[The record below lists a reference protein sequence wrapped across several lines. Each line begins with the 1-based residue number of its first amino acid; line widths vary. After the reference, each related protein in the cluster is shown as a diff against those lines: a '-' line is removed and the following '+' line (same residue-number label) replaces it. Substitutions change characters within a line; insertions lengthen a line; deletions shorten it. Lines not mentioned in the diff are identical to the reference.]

1 MFITHD
7 LSVVRH
13 FSNDIVVMYL
23 GKMVESAP
31 AKALFKNPMHPYTK
45 ALLATVPSIYDGD
58 DRELVSIPG
67 IVPEGYDDIPGCR
80 FADRCEYR
88 RPECDKPQENYSFG
102 EKHRAKCVVM
112 KEEEK

>member
-1 MFITHD
+1 M
-7 LSVVRH
+7 
-13 FSNDIVVMYL
+13 
-23 GKMVESAP
+23 
-31 AKALFKNPMHPYTK
+31 
-45 ALLATVPSIYDGD
+45 
-58 DRELVSIPG
+58 SIPG

>member
-1 MFITHD
+1 M
-7 LSVVRH
+7 
-13 FSNDIVVMYL
+13 L
-23 GKMVESAP
+23 G
-31 AKALFKNPMHPYTK
+31 
-45 ALLATVPSIYDGD
+45 TVA
-58 DRELVSIPG
+58 IPG